1 MFYTGRLD
9 LFQCFVFYQP
19 IKYQWKRS
27 KSFESSHQQQQRQAK
42 ADREALERQQKELVR
57 TEDLLMLKNRLD
69 IGIKFQCHQNL
80 QKGFQTNYRIVNS
93 NYHIRKYLM
102 RVRLGLIR
110 NLIPTM
116 IVHSMSKHSGKPML
130 SNWNL

>member
-1 MFYTGRLD
+1 MFYTGRVD

-27 KSFESSHQQQQRQAK
+27 KLFESSHQQQQRQAK

-102 RVRLGLIR
+102 RD
-110 NLIPTM
+110 
-116 IVHSMSKHSGKPML
+116 
-130 SNWNL
+130 